1 MFIDEWDWI
10 RLGKHVFRNNFQC
23 LKGQPWY
30 FHYKGWLHTS
40 PCDRSRFWA
49 GVVAT
54 TQFWR
59 IWLLHVLETLT
70 VAFCSKTA
78 FAAMARTLRWGSL
91 TLLVA
96 GLRVTKRD
104 TENEDSNPCV
114 SLQPAVL
121 SALSRRESMQS
132 IPTSP
137 PSFKFNLI
145 SNVHAIFTRIAPC
158 LSAIAS
164 QESCSLAE
172 LLMCKASFLFQD
184 VNNSSWPRPCWRH
197 KLPWQGCL
205 GGWLGI
211 VMRLSALISPK

>member
-1 MFIDEWDWI
+1 MFIDEWDCI

-40 PCDRSRFWA
+40 SCDRSRFWA

-104 TENEDSNPCV
+104 TENEDSKPCV

-132 IPTSP
+132 IPHPHHRLIWSP
-137 PSFKFNLI
+137 TCRPSL
-145 SNVHAIFTRIAPC
+145 
-158 LSAIAS
+158 
-164 QESCSLAE
+164 QELHRVWVPLLARSLAPWQ
-172 LLMCKASFLFQD
+172 S
-184 VNNSSWPRPCWRH
+184 CWCA
-197 KLPWQGCL
+197 KLPFCSKTSATPRDRGLVGATSCHGKGASE
-205 GGWLGI
+205 GGWELW
-211 VMRLSALISPK
+211 RDLALWSRQNN